1 MTPACRRA
9 QWGYS
14 ITTLSVI
21 VLVFG
26 APLLLLLS
34 KHAPQ
39 SAVSSRFVEQEEVSA
54 EKKSAVAKM
63 LKHEEMRRQ
72 HTYAE
77 QEQLEKEK
85 AMHSLLAMLEKRRDN
100 LSQPM
105 VPQEDKE
112 HVVAQTA
119 TPEVYEAQVPPSP
132 PEWTRWHGCQHN
144 WERAQ
149 LAPELNLYMYEAGLA
164 TREGLLF
171 ASVLLHLDDLA
182 HRSKGNVY
190 HATTPRYFKALLL
203 NNVSCV
209 FGHGKDQLRVPV
221 SAVWQDSIDEEAYH
235 FATKAESSSLPSTA
249 L

>member
-149 LAPELNLYMYEAGLA
+149 LAP
-164 TREGLLF
+164 
-171 ASVLLHLDDLA
+171 
-182 HRSKGNVY
+182 
-190 HATTPRYFKALLL
+190 
-203 NNVSCV
+203 
-209 FGHGKDQLRVPV
+209 
-221 SAVWQDSIDEEAYH
+221 
-235 FATKAESSSLPSTA
+235 
-249 L
+249 